1 MTKLVPSPALVKR
14 GARISDRLRRNG
26 GRPDDRQV
34 VLLTYE
40 SSLRDAANRSRSGEE
55 RAYSRE
61 MAAALHGLLQATWP
75 LFDNRLKQRAQQKR
89 RAPVVTQP
97 IIRRAAPR
105 TRRRTRRALSARA
118 GPSGDSNGGGGG
130 DPAAA
135 LARFQ
140 RARVWAS
147 LPWGDR
153 AAIIRALVDGGPKT
167 AEQIDHV
174 LTEAS
179 PARGQCPVF
188 GALWLSATIP
198 VGVVI
203 VRSADGLW
211 RLLPYAPDSTAPIV
225 GWRVRGQA

>member
-1 MTKLVPSPALVKR
+1 MSNIDPSEAQIKR

-26 GRPDDRQV
+26 GRPDDRHV
-34 VLLTYE
+34 VFLTYE

-61 MAAALHGLLQATWP
+61 MAAALRGLLQATRP
-75 LFDNRLKQRAQQKR
+75 LFDKRLKQRAQQKR

-105 TRRRTRRALSARA
+105 ARRRTRRALSARA
-118 GPSGDSNGGGGG
+118 GPSGDSDGGGGG
-130 DPAAA
+130 AAA

-153 AAIIRALVDGGPKT
+153 AAIIRALVDGGPET

-174 LTEAS
+174 LAEAS
-179 PARGQCPVF
+179 PARGQCPGF
-188 GALWLSATIP
+188 GPLWLSATIP
-198 VGVVI
+198 VGVVM